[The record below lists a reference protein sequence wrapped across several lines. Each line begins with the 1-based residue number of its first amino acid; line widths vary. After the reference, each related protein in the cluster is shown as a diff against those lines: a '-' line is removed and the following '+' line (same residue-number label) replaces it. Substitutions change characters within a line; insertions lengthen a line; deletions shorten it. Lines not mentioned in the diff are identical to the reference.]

1 MNLHFSQAQTEIF
14 LAAVHGAIQLARD
27 AFSTNLVSPF
37 LLATIASPQEI
48 LLNKEHI

>member
-27 AFSTNLVSPF
+27 AFSTKFGLTF
-37 LLATIASPQEI
+37 FAS
-48 LLNKEHI
+48 N